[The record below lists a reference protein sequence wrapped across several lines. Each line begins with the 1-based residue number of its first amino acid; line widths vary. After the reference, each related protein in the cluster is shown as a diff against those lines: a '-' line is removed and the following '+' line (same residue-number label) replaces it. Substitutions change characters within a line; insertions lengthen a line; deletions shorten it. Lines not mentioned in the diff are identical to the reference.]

1 MQRSDRLIRLTKRL
15 VDHPYLP
22 LSLTDLSC
30 ELDAAKSSLSEDVAI
45 IRQVLV
51 EDGAGDIDSLQGA
64 LGGVRFRA
72 ALEPSQRRLFCE
84 HIVERLCD
92 TSRILPGGFLYMA
105 DILGDPDVLDKSG
118 RIFSD
123 AFHDAGVNVVVT
135 VETKGIPLAV
145 ATARYLHVPVV
156 VVRREHKVTEG
167 PALSI
172 HYVSGSERRIQT
184 MSISTRA
191 MPKNAR
197 VLIVDDFM
205 RAGATAK
212 AVMHLLAQFAA
223 NVVGTAIFMAT
234 AEPATKL
241 IDHYTTLFSVGPVEE
256 GKPPMVTS
264 HETTRRENN
273 ESNAPDS
280 SFDVNGIST
289 GLHTL

>member
-15 VDHPYLP
+15 VEHPYRP
-22 LSLTDLSC
+22 LSLTDLSS
-30 ELDAAKSSLSEDVAI
+30 ELDAAKSSLSEDVAM

-64 LGGVRFRA
+64 GGGVRFRA
-72 ALEPSQRRLFCE
+72 ALAPSLRVDFFE
-84 HIVERLCD
+84 KISERLSD

-105 DILGDPDVLDKSG
+105 DILGDPDVLDASG
-118 RIFSD
+118 RIFAD
-123 AFHDAGVNVVVT
+123 AFHNAGVNAVVT

-145 ATARYLHVPVV
+145 STARYLNVPVI

-184 MSISTRA
+184 MSVSTRA

-212 AVMHLLAQFAA
+212 AVMHLLAQFSA

-234 AEPATKL
+234 SEPATKL
-241 IDHYTTLFSVGPVEE
+241 IDQYTTLFSVGPVEE
-256 GKPPMVTS
+256 GKPPTVTS
-264 HETTRRENN
+264 HETALKERI
-273 ESNAPDS
+273 
-280 SFDVNGIST
+280 SFKA
-289 GLHTL
+289 